1 MKKIIFVLFMQCIC
15 TSILAQYGSKGVY
28 ATNRQSV
35 VLDNKS
41 NRNIYG
47 GTVIKP
53 TFFGSNFN
61 STIRNA
67 FDYAC
72 KIWEEQIPTIY
83 PLNIEVRIA
92 SLQGDS
98 TLAMVEPQFTLD
110 SSSLENAIVKRYAQF
125 TAGWD
130 TDENDFIS
138 NTDAIIT
145 FNSNKS
151 FCYNTDVDNMPS
163 DKYDFISVA
172 IQAIG
177 KALGFYMMAYYD
189 GTNLNQFN
197 NSNTYTQYVMN
208 NNSSIAY
215 TNTLASIN
223 NRYQLFRPSVY
234 NTNYSLNYFVVS
246 AANDETQFMQPG
258 IPMGSAI
265 RYIGDSMQDVFY
277 VLGFERPIAT
287 GINHPTTGVSGTSPE
302 DAFDYS
308 WGDGNRIQ
316 NDYRSATTSSPLSY
330 TDYFSECSEIQPT
343 GKYILKANGA
353 WKQYSNLSEIDPR
366 DSIYSRSYDGFLRTM
381 EVSYQSYGPGWPYG
395 NLVIAHKLYKCPP
408 LIPKFDMNGYS
419 VSETN
424 RTNSV
429 RNRRRSNSYNT
440 TLDDDDFLDVEIGFE
455 KTEGCVSVLVEQT
468 DTDWPVPY
476 TYFVDPSEGR
486 FTAYMTRPYPSTFKL
501 TYINSK
507 GQTISQPKT
516 IDLSSTLEMSLM
528 TKTLDNGNTL
538 QYSIDENSAKMLC
551 PVTYSITNLNT
562 NRIVKQ
568 GLIGDASGKVDIS
581 KLPNSLYSFTVRDKK
596 NKLYT
601 TKWKKQ

>member
-1 MKKIIFVLFMQCIC
+1 MKKIYFVLFMQCFC
-15 TSILAQYGSKGVY
+15 TSIMGQYGSKGVY
-28 ATNRQSV
+28 TTNRQSV
-35 VLDNKS
+35 VLDNKTS
-41 NRNIYG
+41 RNIYG

-61 STIRNA
+61 PTIRNA

-92 SLQGDS
+92 SLLGDS
-98 TLAMVEPQFTLD
+98 TLAMVEPQFTLGSD
-110 SSSLENAIVKRYAQF
+110 SLENAIIKRYAQF
-125 TAGWD
+125 NAGWE
-130 TDENDFIS
+130 TGENDFIN

-151 FCYNTDVDNMPS
+151 FCYNTDVDNIPS
-163 DKYDFISVA
+163 DKYDFITVA

-177 KALGFYMMAYYD
+177 KALGFYMMAYYN
-189 GTNLNQFN
+189 GAYLFQFN
-197 NSNTYTQYVMN
+197 NSNKYTKYIMN
-208 NNSSIAY
+208 DNNSIGY
-215 TNTLASIN
+215 TNTLAYIN
-223 NRYQLFRPSVY
+223 NRWALYRPSVY
-234 NTNYSLNYFVVS
+234 NTYYSLNYFTVS
-246 AANDETQFMQPG
+246 ATNDETQFMQPG
-258 IPMGSAI
+258 IPLGTAI
-265 RYIGDSMQDVFY
+265 RYIGNSMQDVFY
-277 VLGFERPIAT
+277 VLDFERPIAT
-287 GINHPTTGVSGTSPE
+287 GINNPTPGVTSTSPE
-302 DAFDYS
+302 DVFDYS

-316 NDYRSATTSSPLSY
+316 NGHKSVTTSPLSY

-353 WKQYSNLSEIDPR
+353 WKQYSNLSDIDPR
-366 DSIYSRSYDGFLRTM
+366 DSIYSRSYDGYLRTM
-381 EVSYQSYGPGWPYG
+381 EVSYQSYGPGWSYG
-395 NLVIAHKLYKCPP
+395 NLVITHKLYKCPP
-408 LIPKFDMNGYS
+408 LRPEFDMNGYS
-419 VSETN
+419 VSEIG
-424 RTNSV
+424 RANSI
-429 RNRRRSNSYNT
+429 RNQRRSNSYNI

-468 DTDWPVPY
+468 DSDWPIPY

-507 GQTISQPKT
+507 GQTTSQPKT
-516 IDLSSTLEMSLM
+516 IDLSSTLEMTMM

-538 QYSIDENSAKMLC
+538 QYSVDGKSARTLFSG
-551 PVTYSITNLNT
+551 TYSITDLNT

-568 GLIGDASGKVDIS
+568 GLVSNVSGYVDIS
-581 KLPNSLYSFTVRDKK
+581 NLPNSLYSFTIRDNK

>member
-1 MKKIIFVLFMQCIC
+1 
-15 TSILAQYGSKGVY
+15 
-28 ATNRQSV
+28 
-35 VLDNKS
+35 
-41 NRNIYG
+41 
-47 GTVIKP
+47 
-53 TFFGSNFN
+53 
-61 STIRNA
+61 
-67 FDYAC
+67 
-72 KIWEEQIPTIY
+72 
-83 PLNIEVRIA
+83 
-92 SLQGDS
+92 
-98 TLAMVEPQFTLD
+98 
-110 SSSLENAIVKRYAQF
+110 
-125 TAGWD
+125 
-130 TDENDFIS
+130 
-138 NTDAIIT
+138 
-145 FNSNKS
+145 
-151 FCYNTDVDNMPS
+151 
-163 DKYDFISVA
+163 
-172 IQAIG
+172 
-177 KALGFYMMAYYD
+177 
-189 GTNLNQFN
+189 
-197 NSNTYTQYVMN
+197 
-208 NNSSIAY
+208 
-215 TNTLASIN
+215 
-223 NRYQLFRPSVY
+223 
-234 NTNYSLNYFVVS
+234 
-246 AANDETQFMQPG
+246 
-258 IPMGSAI
+258 
-265 RYIGDSMQDVFY
+265 
-277 VLGFERPIAT
+277 
-287 GINHPTTGVSGTSPE
+287 
-302 DAFDYS
+302 
-308 WGDGNRIQ
+308 
-316 NDYRSATTSSPLSY
+316 
-330 TDYFSECSEIQPT
+330 
-343 GKYILKANGA
+343 
-353 WKQYSNLSEIDPR
+353 
-366 DSIYSRSYDGFLRTM
+366 
-381 EVSYQSYGPGWPYG
+381 
-395 NLVIAHKLYKCPP
+395 
-408 LIPKFDMNGYS
+408 MNGYS